1 MQIEKSNT
9 DILRTIFSNP
19 LKSFVLRL
27 ILIVIC
33 WLVFYTILLKP
44 SRIIDKPLTNFL
56 TKTVVTTI
64 NAVSPQTP
72 PLGWVDDVEAK
83 CAYFTQN
90 NKKIFGVFDYCNG
103 IDLIFIYITIIFLL
117 PYSIKRKLIF
127 TIGGTT
133 AIIALNIVRIFC
145 LYLIYTYNRTAFD
158 ISHHYLFTFLM
169 YLLIFY
175 GWLLYTKNQKHTNI

>member
-103 IDLIFIYITIIFLL
+103 IDLIFIYIT
-117 PYSIKRKLIF
+117 
-127 TIGGTT
+127 
-133 AIIALNIVRIFC
+133 NILFVP
-145 LYLIYTYNRTAFD
+145 D
-158 ISHHYLFTFLM
+158 IHL
-169 YLLIFY
+169 
-175 GWLLYTKNQKHTNI
+175 